1 LHKTTSNTA
10 VFDVVLWIYSTLYNY
25 C

>member
-1 LHKTTSNTA
+1 MVRRL
-10 VFDVVLWIYSTLYNY
+10 FEIYSTLYNY